1 MTPAVRVTCESNC
14 NYQIHEFELGV
25 NQVKLDQYY

>member
-14 NYQIHEFELGV
+14 NYQIREFELGV